1 MKTRGRFVLAIV
13 AVLFSGLAAYAKG
26 SPNLIVISGGGLTGP
41 IEISDA
47 ASLKAFDPWFGQF
60 ADWKRDVVSEPACSR
75 QSCQVVFYMK
85 WPGRKSALD
94 RGDLKAIY
102 VVRYCFADGAGFV
115 YLPARDEAP
124 RVNMATILRD
134 GRDGTWNRATPE
146 WDALMRKALA
156 TSAKN

>member
-1 MKTRGRFVLAIV
+1 MILAII
-13 AVLFSGLAAYAKG
+13 ALLFGGPAAHAKG
-26 SPNLIVISGGGLTGP
+26 SPNLIVISDGGLTKP
-41 IEISDA
+41 VEITDA
-47 ASLKAFDPWFGQF
+47 AALKAFDPWFGQF
-60 ADWKRDVVSEPACSR
+60 ADWKHNVVSEPACSR
-75 QSCQVVFYMK
+75 QSYQVVFYMK

-94 RGDLKAIY
+94 LGDLKAIY
-102 VVRYCFADGAGFV
+102 VVRYCFAHGAGFV

-146 WDALMRKALA
+146 WDSLMRKALA